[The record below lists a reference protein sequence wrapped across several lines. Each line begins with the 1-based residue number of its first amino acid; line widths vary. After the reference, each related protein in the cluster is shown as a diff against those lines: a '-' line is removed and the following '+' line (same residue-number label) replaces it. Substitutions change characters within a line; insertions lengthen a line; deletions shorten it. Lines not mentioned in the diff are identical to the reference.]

1 MESTVG
7 IDGIL
12 YELWKTLLQKHNQ
25 NEKSNITKSTFN
37 VTKVLTY
44 IFQDIQTHGVGLET
58 DFTLGWMCPIYK
70 KMKGPKSGII
80 DLLHS

>member
-7 IDGIL
+7 IDGIP

-70 KMKGPKSGII
+70 KNERTQIRNY
-80 DLLHS
+80 